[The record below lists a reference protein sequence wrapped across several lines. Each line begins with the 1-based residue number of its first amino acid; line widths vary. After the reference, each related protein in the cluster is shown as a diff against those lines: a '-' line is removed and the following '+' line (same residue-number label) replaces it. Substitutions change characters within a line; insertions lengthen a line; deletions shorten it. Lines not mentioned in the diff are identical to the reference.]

1 MFEPTEN
8 SMREHNPGK
17 AYSIQGMKPS
27 SSEGLL
33 QQATLAFSPP
43 RPLPDLGQK
52 DQGAHQDFLCTR
64 CAAAFPTLNPLET
77 CSPERGGLIWPSKA
91 FFPQAGQ
98 RSKESARGDQGLRAV
113 AQTAQIKHLGASSV
127 KRNIFPVNTDPPK
140 GGELREAT
148 LTCAQP
154 RPSQS

>member
-77 CSPERGGLIWPSKA
+77 CSPERGGLIWPENA
-91 FFPQAGQ
+91 FDSQKG
-98 RSKESARGDQGLRAV
+98 KSAQSGPEAEGSRA
-113 AQTAQIKHLGASSV
+113 AFDTAQH
-127 KRNIFPVNTDPPK
+127 NM
-140 GGELREAT
+140 E
-148 LTCAQP
+148 
-154 RPSQS
+154 